1 MDFHMKTFHRS
12 TTSPIVCHPDL
23 GSVVWLGTKT
33 LCFYLTRPALGNR
46 QMSRREAHALVD
58 LLTSAQPDLAG
69 WQPSWYVCKNGV
81 VLWGRLSL
89 VRSRHACQSDVT
101 VARTVE
107 QEAAQD
113 AVRAFARSHHVIN
126 AARDED
132 GVSWR
137 RLWPALADLG
147 LFSVAIAD
155 EHGGADGTLGDLA
168 AMLEQCGAELIPGPL
183 VATVVAALV
192 GSADPSVPQSI
203 VADIVAGKTAVAVAV
218 GSHDA
223 DVRRTE
229 DGRDVLSGTF
239 PAVDGASLDGLL
251 LVSARHGDEPVWALV
266 EPGGTGAALTG
277 LPGIDFATPLSRV
290 ALRDVSV
297 TAVLTQ
303 SYSGIEDL
311 YLIATTAICSGIA
324 RRCLQIAVDYAKTR
338 EQFGQPIGR
347 FQAIK
352 HMCAEMLCRAEQSDA
367 LVCDAAAVET
377 ADRPLAAAAAGAIC
391 LDAAVN
397 NAKDCIQVLGAIGFT
412 WEHDAHLYLRRAL
425 ALRHHCGG
433 SNRWRQL
440 AAERARSDTPRTLSI
455 DLGAA
460 EADRPS
466 VRAELAEI
474 AALAEGERQ
483 RALAGSGYLAPHW
496 PEPYG
501 RNASTAQQL
510 LISEEMQLAGIE
522 RPNLIIGWWAAPTIL
537 EAGTPGQLDRFIMPT
552 LRGDLIWCQ
561 LFSEPG
567 AGSDLASLRTLASR
581 DTGGWRL
588 NGQKVWP
595 TQARDAHWAICLART
610 DRTAPKHRG
619 ITYFL
624 LDMSTPGIDVRP
636 LRAMTGEPMLN
647 EVFLDDVFVPDDC
660 VLGEVNDGW
669 RLARST
675 LANERVE
682 MNTGTLGGPTLNLLA
697 LTKDC
702 DDDAVLDEVGRL
714 VAEATANSLLA
725 HRSILDR
732 MSGAQPGDEAS
743 LHKLVG
749 VRQRQQVTELAM
761 TLKGADGICTGPET
775 FEFLLTRSLSI
786 AGGSAQVLL
795 SLVGE
800 RMLGLPR

>member
-1 MDFHMKTFHRS
+1 M
-12 TTSPIVCHPDL
+12 
-23 GSVVWLGTKT
+23 
-33 LCFYLTRPALGNR
+33 
-46 QMSRREAHALVD
+46 
-58 LLTSAQPDLAG
+58 
-69 WQPSWYVCKNGV
+69 
-81 VLWGRLSL
+81 
-89 VRSRHACQSDVT
+89 T
-101 VARTVE
+101 VARTIE
-107 QEAAQD
+107 QAAAQD
-113 AVRAFARSHHVIN
+113 AVRAFARSHHVID

-132 GVSWR
+132 GLSWR
-137 RLWPALADLG
+137 RLWPALGELDLFG
-147 LFSVAIAD
+147 VALP
-155 EHGGADGTLGDLA
+155 EKLGGAGGTLSDLA
-168 AMLEQCGAELIPGPL
+168 AMLEQCGAELIPGP
-183 VATVVAALV
+183 VIATVVAALV
-192 GSADPSVPQSI
+192 CGTDSAVPQSI
-203 VADIVAGKTAVAVAV
+203 CADIVAGNMPVALAV
-218 GSHDA
+218 GSSDA
-223 DVRRTE
+223 EIRRTE
-229 DGRDVLSGTF
+229 DGREVLTGTF
-239 PAVDGASLDGLL
+239 PAVDGASVDSLL
-251 LVSARHGDEPVWALV
+251 LVSARQGDRPVWALV
-266 EPGGTGAALTG
+266 EAGNAGTKLNA
-277 LPGIDFATPLSRV
+277 LPGIDFAAPLSRV
-290 ALRDVSV
+290 TFRDVPA

-303 SYSGIEDL
+303 PHSEIEDL
-311 YLIATTAICSGIA
+311 YLIATAAICTGIA
-324 RRCLQIAVDYAKTR
+324 RRCVQIAADYAKTR

-352 HMCAEMLCRAEQSDA
+352 HLCAEMLCRGEQSDA
-367 LVCDAAAVET
+367 LVWDAAAADST
-377 ADRPLAAAAAGAIC
+377 DRPLAAAAAGAIC
-391 LDAAVN
+391 LDAAVT
-397 NAKDCIQVLGAIGFT
+397 NAKNCIQVLGAIGFT
-412 WEHDAHLYLRRAL
+412 WEHDAHLYLRKAL

-433 SNRWRQL
+433 STRWRKLTAQ
-440 AAERARSDTPRTLSI
+440 RARSDTPRTLRV
-455 DLGAA
+455 DLGAD
-460 EADRPS
+460 EAQRPR
-466 VRAELAEI
+466 VRKDLAEI
-474 AALAEGERQ
+474 AALPEDERQ
-483 RALAGSGYLAPHW
+483 RALADSGYLAPHW
-496 PEPYG
+496 PNPYG

-510 LISEEMQLAGIE
+510 LISEEMQMARIE

-537 EAGTPGQLDRFIMPT
+537 EAGTPEQLDRYIIPT

-567 AGSDLASLRTLASR
+567 AGSDLASLSTLATR
-581 DTGGWRL
+581 ETGGWRL

-682 MNTGTLGGPTLNLLA
+682 MNTGTLGGPTLGLLE

-702 DDDAVLDEVGRL
+702 NDDGVLDEVGQL

-732 MSGAQPGDEAS
+732 MSGVQPGDEAS

-749 VRQRQQVTELAM
+749 VRQRQRVTELAM

>member
-1 MDFHMKTFHRS
+1 MC
-12 TTSPIVCHPDL
+12 SP
-23 GSVVWLGTKT
+23 
-33 LCFYLTRPALGNR
+33 
-46 QMSRREAHALVD
+46 REI
-58 LLTSAQPDLAG
+58 
-69 WQPSWYVCKNGV
+69 
-81 VLWGRLSL
+81 
-89 VRSRHACQSDVT
+89 DVT
-101 VARTVE
+101 VARTSE
-107 QEAAQD
+107 QKAAQD
-113 AVRAFARSHHVIN
+113 AVHAFARSHHVVD

-132 GVSWR
+132 GLSWR
-137 RLWPALADLG
+137 RLWPALGELG
-147 LFSVAIAD
+147 LFGVALPE
-155 EHGGADGTLGDLA
+155 EHGGADGTLSDLA

-183 VATVVAALV
+183 TATVVAALV
-192 GSADPSVPQSI
+192 CSTDSSVPQAI
-203 VADIVAGKTAVAVAV
+203 CADVVAGSTVVALAI

-223 DVRRTE
+223 EIRRTE
-229 DGRDVLSGTF
+229 DGRDVVSGTF
-239 PAVDGASLDGLL
+239 PAVDGASADGLL
-251 LVSARHGDEPVWALV
+251 LVSARQGDRPIWALV
-266 EPGGTGAALTG
+266 EAGSAGTELSA
-277 LPGIDFATPLSRV
+277 LPGIDFAAPLSRV
-290 ALRDVSV
+290 TFRDVPA

-303 SYSGIEDL
+303 SHSEIEDL
-311 YLIATTAICSGIA
+311 YLIAAAAICTGIA
-324 RRCLQIAVDYAKTR
+324 RRCVQIASDYAKTR

-352 HMCAEMLCRAEQSDA
+352 HLCAEMLCRAEQSDA
-367 LVCDAAAVET
+367 LVWDAAAAEG

-391 LDAAVN
+391 LDAAVD

-412 WEHDAHLYLRRAL
+412 WEHNAHLYLRKAL

-433 SNRWRQL
+433 SSRWRKL
-440 AAERARSDTPRTLSI
+440 AAQRARSETPRTLRV
-455 DLGAA
+455 DLGAD
-460 EADRPS
+460 EAQRPR
-466 VRAELAEI
+466 VREDLAKI
-474 AALAEGERQ
+474 AALPERERQ
-483 RALAGSGYLAPHW
+483 RALADSGYLAPHW
-496 PEPYG
+496 PNPYG
-501 RNASTAQQL
+501 RSASTAQQL
-510 LISEEMQLAGIE
+510 LISEEMQSAGIE

-537 EAGTPGQLDRFIMPT
+537 EAGTPEQLDRYIMPT

-567 AGSDLASLRTLASR
+567 AGSDLASLRTLATR
-581 DTGGWRL
+581 EAGGWRL

-610 DRTAPKHRG
+610 DRSAPKHRG

-624 LDMSTPGIDVRP
+624 LDMSAPGIDVRP

-682 MNTGTLGGPTLNLLA
+682 MNTGTLGGPTLGLLA

-702 DDDAVLDEVGRL
+702 NDEGVLDEVGQL

-725 HRSILDR
+725 YRSILDR
-732 MSGAQPGDEAS
+732 MSGGQPGDEAS

-749 VRQRQQVTELAM
+749 VRQRQRVTELAM
-761 TLKGADGICTGPET
+761 ILKGADGICIGPET
-775 FEFLLTRSLSI
+775 FEFFLTRSLSI

>member
-1 MDFHMKTFHRS
+1 
-12 TTSPIVCHPDL
+12 
-23 GSVVWLGTKT
+23 
-33 LCFYLTRPALGNR
+33 
-46 QMSRREAHALVD
+46 
-58 LLTSAQPDLAG
+58 
-69 WQPSWYVCKNGV
+69 
-81 VLWGRLSL
+81 
-89 VRSRHACQSDVT
+89 VT

-107 QEAAQD
+107 QVAAQD
-113 AVRAFARSHHVIN
+113 AVRAFARTHHVID
-126 AARDED
+126 AARDEN

-137 RLWPALADLG
+137 QLWPALTELS
-147 LFSVAIAD
+147 LFDVAVSED
-155 EHGGADGTLGDLA
+155 RGGVGGTLGDLA
-168 AMLEQCGAELIPGPL
+168 AMLEQCGAELVPGPL
-183 VATVVAALV
+183 VATALTALL
-192 GSADPSVPQSI
+192 GSTASSMPQSI
-203 VADIVAGKTAVAVAV
+203 LDAIMTGATPVAAAIGSDEAHVARTA
-218 GSHDA
+218 
-223 DVRRTE
+223 
-229 DGRDVLSGTF
+229 DGRDVLTGTF
-239 PAVDGASLDGLL
+239 PAVGGASVDGLL
-251 LVSARHGDEPVWALV
+251 LVSARRGEDPVWALV
-266 EPGGTGAALTG
+266 SSGSPGVVLSE
-277 LPGIDFATPLSRV
+277 LPGIDFATPLSRLDLHGVPV
-290 ALRDVSV
+290 AALLSPSHSEIADLHLI
-297 TAVLTQ
+297 LT
-303 SYSGIEDL
+303 S
-311 YLIATTAICSGIA
+311 AICTGIA
-324 RRCLQIAVDYAKTR
+324 RRCLQLAADYAKTR

-352 HMCAEMLCRAEQSDA
+352 HLCAEMLCRAEQSDA
-367 LVCDAAAVET
+367 LVWDAATVEL

-391 LDAAVN
+391 LDAAVD

-433 SNRWRQL
+433 SNCWRRL
-440 AAERARSDTPRTLSI
+440 AAERARSDIPRTLSV
-455 DLGAA
+455 DLGVA
-460 EADRPS
+460 EADRS
-466 VRAELAEI
+466 RVRADVAKI
-474 AALAEGERQ
+474 AALPEEQRQ
-483 RALAGSGYLAPHW
+483 HALADSGYTAPHW

-501 RNASTAQQL
+501 QSASTAQQL
-510 LISEEMQLAGIE
+510 LISEELQLAGIE

-537 EAGTPGQLDRFIMPT
+537 EAGTPEQLDRYIMPT
-552 LRGDLIWCQ
+552 LRGDLVWCQ
-561 LFSEPG
+561 LFSEPE
-567 AGSDLASLRTLASR
+567 AGSDLASLRTLATR
-581 DTGGWRL
+581 EDGGWRL
-588 NGQKVWP
+588 KGQKVWP

-624 LDMSTPGIDVRP
+624 LDMSTPGIDIRP

-682 MNTGTLGGPTLNLLA
+682 MNTGTLGDPTLNALA

-702 DDDAVLDEVGRL
+702 DDDSVLAQVGQL

-732 MSGAQPGDEAS
+732 MAGAQPGDEAS

-749 VRQRQQVTELAM
+749 VRQRQRVTELTM
-761 TLKGADGICTGPET
+761 TLKGADGICTGPEA
-775 FEFLLTRSLSI
+775 FEFFLTRSLSI

>member
-1 MDFHMKTFHRS
+1 
-12 TTSPIVCHPDL
+12 
-23 GSVVWLGTKT
+23 
-33 LCFYLTRPALGNR
+33 
-46 QMSRREAHALVD
+46 
-58 LLTSAQPDLAG
+58 
-69 WQPSWYVCKNGV
+69 
-81 VLWGRLSL
+81 
-89 VRSRHACQSDVT
+89 
-101 VARTVE
+101 
-107 QEAAQD
+107 
-113 AVRAFARSHHVIN
+113 
-126 AARDED
+126 
-132 GVSWR
+132 
-137 RLWPALADLG
+137 
-147 LFSVAIAD
+147 
-155 EHGGADGTLGDLA
+155 
-168 AMLEQCGAELIPGPL
+168 
-183 VATVVAALV
+183 
-192 GSADPSVPQSI
+192 
-203 VADIVAGKTAVAVAV
+203 
-218 GSHDA
+218 
-223 DVRRTE
+223 
-229 DGRDVLSGTF
+229 
-239 PAVDGASLDGLL
+239 
-251 LVSARHGDEPVWALV
+251 
-266 EPGGTGAALTG
+266 
-277 LPGIDFATPLSRV
+277 
-290 ALRDVSV
+290 
-297 TAVLTQ
+297 
-303 SYSGIEDL
+303 
-311 YLIATTAICSGIA
+311 
-324 RRCLQIAVDYAKTR
+324 
-338 EQFGQPIGR
+338 
-347 FQAIK
+347 
-352 HMCAEMLCRAEQSDA
+352 
-367 LVCDAAAVET
+367 
-377 ADRPLAAAAAGAIC
+377 
-391 LDAAVN
+391 
-397 NAKDCIQVLGAIGFT
+397 
-412 WEHDAHLYLRRAL
+412 
-425 ALRHHCGG
+425 
-433 SNRWRQL
+433 
-440 AAERARSDTPRTLSI
+440 
-455 DLGAA
+455 
-460 EADRPS
+460 
-466 VRAELAEI
+466 
-474 AALAEGERQ
+474 
-483 RALAGSGYLAPHW
+483 
-496 PEPYG
+496 
-501 RNASTAQQL
+501 
-510 LISEEMQLAGIE
+510 
-522 RPNLIIGWWAAPTIL
+522 
-537 EAGTPGQLDRFIMPT
+537 
-552 LRGDLIWCQ
+552 

-761 TLKGADGICTGPET
+761 MLKGADGICTGPET

>member
-1 MDFHMKTFHRS
+1 M
-12 TTSPIVCHPDL
+12 
-23 GSVVWLGTKT
+23 
-33 LCFYLTRPALGNR
+33 
-46 QMSRREAHALVD
+46 
-58 LLTSAQPDLAG
+58 
-69 WQPSWYVCKNGV
+69 
-81 VLWGRLSL
+81 
-89 VRSRHACQSDVT
+89 T
-101 VARTVE
+101 VARTSE
-107 QEAAQD
+107 QVAAQD
-113 AVRAFARSHHVIN
+113 AVRAFARTHHVID
-126 AARDED
+126 AARDENGSGWRQLWLALTELSLFD
-132 GVSWR
+132 VAVSEDRGGV
-137 RLWPALADLG
+137 G
-147 LFSVAIAD
+147 
-155 EHGGADGTLGDLA
+155 GTLGDLA
-168 AMLEQCGAELIPGPL
+168 AMLEQCGAELVPGPL
-183 VATVVAALV
+183 VATALAALLCSTNVSVPRSILDGITTGSTPVAAAI
-192 GSADPSVPQSI
+192 GSAEAHI
-203 VADIVAGKTAVAVAV
+203 ARTAD
-218 GSHDA
+218 D
-223 DVRRTE
+223 
-229 DGRDVLSGTF
+229 RDVLTGTF
-239 PAVDGASLDGLL
+239 PAVEGASVDGLL
-251 LVSARHGDEPVWALV
+251 LVSAQRGDEPLWGLV
-266 EPGGTGAALTG
+266 KSDSPGVVLGA

-290 ALRDVSV
+290 ELHEVSV
-297 TAVLTQ
+297 VALL
-303 SYSGIEDL
+303 SPSHSDIADL
-311 YLIATTAICSGIA
+311 YVILTAAICTGIT
-324 RRCLQIAVDYAKTR
+324 RRCLQVAADYAKTR

-352 HMCAEMLCRAEQSDA
+352 HLCAEMLCRAEQSDA
-367 LVCDAAAVET
+367 LVWDAATVEL

-391 LDAAVN
+391 LDAAVD

-433 SNRWRQL
+433 SNRWRRL
-440 AAERARSDTPRTLSI
+440 AAERARTDTLRTLSV

-460 EADRPS
+460 EADRPR
-466 VRAELAEI
+466 VRADI
-474 AALAEGERQ
+474 AKIAVLPEDQRQ
-483 RALAGSGYLAPHW
+483 RALADSGYTAPHW
-496 PEPYG
+496 PAPYG
-501 RNASTAQQL
+501 QNASTAQQL
-510 LISEEMQLAGIE
+510 LISHELQSAGVE

-537 EAGTPGQLDRFIMPT
+537 EAGTPDQLERYIMPT
-552 LRGDLIWCQ
+552 LRGDLVWCQ

-567 AGSDLASLRTLASR
+567 AGSDLAALRTLATR
-581 DTGGWRL
+581 DEGGWRL

-610 DRTAPKHRG
+610 DRTAAKHRG

-682 MNTGTLGGPTLNLLA
+682 MNTGTLGGPTLNALA

-702 DDDAVLDEVGRL
+702 DDDSVLAQVGRL

-743 LHKLVG
+743 LHKLLG
-749 VRQRQQVTELAM
+749 VRQRQSVAELVM
-761 TLKGADGICTGPET
+761 TIKGVDGICAGPET
-775 FEFLLTRSLSI
+775 FEFFLTRSLSI